1 MSTALVRYQP
11 KPSFKERVKQKLALW
26 AWMLG
31 LKKFED

>member
-1 MSTALVRYQP
+1 MLPSRYKP
-11 KPSFKERVKQKLALW
+11 KPTLKERIEFKLALW